1 MKKKDPILTRDQW
14 IGAAMLCLMVGIV
27 ATIVHVVPQPS
38 VVANQLLADSLRLAD
53 SLEWEMRRELRRD
66 SLRAVWHVRDSLRRD
81 SLHVVWA
88 EQSARRK
95 DSLHAVWHR
104 RDSLRK
110 DSLHAAWHLRDS
122 LRRDSLHR
130 TYRYVPK
137 KDTILNLNTADTTE
151 LMCLP
156 GIGSTTARRV
166 VAFRSQLGGFYA
178 VDQLDGIVP
187 DSVWR
192 HFVVDRSAIR
202 PIKVNSCSLNE
213 LNRHPY
219 LRFNQAKALYDYRRR
234 CVRLGGI
241 DDLKKLDCW
250 EENDLNRLKFY
261 LSFE

>member
-38 VVANQLLADSLRLAD
+38 VAANQLLADSLRRAD

-66 SLRAVWHVRDSLRRD
+66 SLHA
-81 SLHVVWA
+81 VWA

-95 DSLHAVWHR
+95 DSLRVVWDGRKDSLRAVWHY

-110 DSLHAAWHLRDS
+110 DSLHAVWHLRDS
-122 LRRDSLHR
+122 LRKDSLHR

-151 LMCLP
+151 LMCLH

-166 VAFRSQLGGFYA
+166 VSLRTRLGGFYSA
-178 VDQLDGIVP
+178 SQLDGIVP